1 MALFLLMA
9 LLLAQTPDSQAAI
22 RVLKLSD
29 GGSLKMGKVDSWR
42 ILYPDMKC
50 VAAAHRLLWPGD
62 SFTAENPPVPGGH

>member
-29 GGSLKMGKVDSWR
+29 GGSLKMGKVDSRR

-50 VAAAHRLLWPGD
+50 VAAHRLLWPGD